1 MMGWRQKYLGD
12 KISLV
17 EIASVAQRIEHLSS
31 EQGVGG
37 SSPSRRTLLTVG

>member
-12 KISLV
+12 KIGLIK
-17 EIASVAQRIEHLSS
+17 IASVAQWIEHLSS

-37 SSPSRRTLLTVG
+37 SSPSRRTLLTAG